1 MNTRTIAL
9 TAMLLCAVLA
19 SADDRD
25 SITFAASSVNA
36 GDSWTDISSYET
48 SLALSLNDSYR
59 ELPPTTQ
66 TTSVSREKRVT
77 VLSAQGNDKLTGVE
91 VEYDSVEINGVD
103 VTPAY
108 AGKKYVITVQGNK
121 PATIKYANGDTP
133 SDDEL
138 LFVASDNNRHGQL
151 RAMNKTFGGK
161 TVAVGDTLRVSNPDD
176 LIDAEAGMRVRD
188 FSMTLKSI
196 EGDTA
201 IFDVVLE
208 LSSDVRKPKKAAPD
222 ASVWDS
228 GALRLDLT
236 GTLEARATT
245 SRIVAL
251 TLTGPASIS
260 SRKATSGKKGPP
272 NAQVDRVQTMSGE
285 GEASLSSSYTYP

>member
-9 TAMLLCAVLA
+9 TAILLCATIA
-19 SADDRD
+19 IAEEPA

-36 GDSWTDISSYET
+36 GDTWTDTSSYET

-59 ELPPTTQ
+59 DLPATTQ
-66 TTSVSREKRVT
+66 TTSVSRTKRVK
-77 VLSAQGNDKLTGVE
+77 VLSAQGNDRLTGVE
-91 VEYDSVEINGVD
+91 VEYSAVELNGAD
-103 VTPAY
+103 VTSSF

-121 PATIKYANGDTP
+121 PATIAYANGGIP
-133 SDDEL
+133 PDDEL
-138 LFVASDNNRHGQL
+138 AFVASDNNRHGQL

-161 TVAVGDTLRVSNPDD
+161 TVAVGETLRVSNPDD

-188 FSMTLKSI
+188 FSMTLASI
-196 EGDTA
+196 DGDTA

-208 LSSDVRKPKKAAPD
+208 LSSDVRKPKKAAPEAD
-222 ASVWDS
+222 TWDT

-236 GTLEARATT
+236 GTLEARAST

-251 TLTGPASIS
+251 SLTGPASIS

-272 NAQVDRVQTMSGE
+272 HAQVDRVATMSGE
-285 GEASLSSSYTYP
+285 GEARLSSSYVYP